1 MKSKIHNSVGIILFC
16 RFPRS
21 VKYLLIKQHQGHWG
35 FPKGHIEKNEK
46 KVDTAKR
53 ELKEET
59 GICSVYLLRNKL
71 LLRDEYSFFNGNGK
85 IIKKIGYYIG
95 ETKEKKIKIDG
106 NEILNYKWCTFD
118 KALDKITFPQ
128 TKNVLKKAKKFI
140 KNGK

>member
-1 MKSKIHNSVGIILFC
+1 MKAKVHNSVGIILFC

-35 FPKGHIEKNEK
+35 FPKGHIEKGEK
-46 KVDTAKR
+46 KIDTAKR

-59 GICSVYLLRNKL
+59 GIRYVSLLGNKIL
-71 LLRDEYSFFNGNGK
+71 LKDEYSFFNGNGK

-95 ETKEKKIKIDG
+95 ETKEKKVKVDG
-106 NEILNYKWCTFD
+106 KEILNFRWCTYS
-118 KALDKITFPQ
+118 KALDKITFNQ

-140 KNGK
+140 KNGI

>member
-1 MKSKIHNSVGIILFC
+1 LKAKIHNSVGIILFC

-46 KVDTAKR
+46 KIDTARR

-59 GICSVYLLRNKL
+59 GIRSVSLLQNKIL
-71 LLRDEYSFFNGNGK
+71 LNDEYSFFNGNGK
-85 IIKKIGYYIG
+85 IIKRIGYYIG
-95 ETKEKKIKIDG
+95 ETKEKKVKIDG
-106 NEILNYKWCTFD
+106 KEILNYKWCTFS
-118 KALDKITFPQ
+118 KALDKITFTQ
-128 TKNVLKKAKKFI
+128 TKNVLKKARKFI